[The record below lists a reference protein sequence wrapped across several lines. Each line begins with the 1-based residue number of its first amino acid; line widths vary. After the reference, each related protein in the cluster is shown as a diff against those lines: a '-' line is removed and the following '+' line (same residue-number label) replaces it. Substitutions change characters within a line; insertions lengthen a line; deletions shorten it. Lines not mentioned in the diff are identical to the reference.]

1 MLKWNLTWVLR
12 FAPVRFICGLLLFV
26 LSIYM
31 LCGAVDAGTSNAAFV
46 AAPFA
51 FGVFPWIVV
60 LGVGVVLVVWAWWEG
75 QKARLGD

>member
-31 LCGAVDAGTSNAAFV
+31 LWSSGRRH
-46 AAPFA
+46 
-51 FGVFPWIVV
+51 
-60 LGVGVVLVVWAWWEG
+60 E
-75 QKARLGD
+75 